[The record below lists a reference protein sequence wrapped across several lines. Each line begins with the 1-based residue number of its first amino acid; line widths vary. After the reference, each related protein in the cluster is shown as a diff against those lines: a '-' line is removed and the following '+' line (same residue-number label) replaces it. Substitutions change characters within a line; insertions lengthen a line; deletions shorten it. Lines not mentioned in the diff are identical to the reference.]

1 MLFKTIPH
9 IYSEGKQT
17 RITEKKLWLAEV
29 NDINGCELKC
39 ILRHSK
45 EGTLTLKNHWRGLI
59 ALDVMA
65 LKINKGTLRFFEI
78 DIMKMAKLQVFLD
91 HAISNTDTIETD
103 ELCWASFPD
112 TVQDL
117 NPDEMEYWLLNQAM
131 RPAEDSKQLVQFLRE
146 TECYNLVHFLLSA
159 TDDND
164 QCLQNLCV
172 RYGLSA
178 AHFRRLSRHALGH
191 TTKVTLREWRMTK
204 AVLAFINDPH
214 NMTDVA
220 FAHGYSSLSHFS
232 NDVKKMLGMTP
243 RALRKSII
251 DMAMK

>member
-1 MLFKTIPH
+1 MRLETIPH
-9 IYSEGKQT
+9 IMSEGEHT

-29 NDINGCELKC
+29 LGDQGCEIVC
-39 ILRHSK
+39 IIRNS
-45 EGTLTLKNHWRGLI
+45 EQGTLTLQNEWRGLI
-59 ALDVMA
+59 AMDAMA
-65 LKINKGTLRFFEI
+65 FKINKGKLRFFEI
-78 DIMKMAKLQVFLD
+78 DLMKMAKLQVFIDYAL
-91 HAISNTDTIETD
+91 AKVETVVSD
-103 ELCWASFPD
+103 DLCWATFPENIKH
-112 TVQDL
+112 L

-131 RPAEDSKQLVQFLRE
+131 HPHESTYALIQFLRK

-159 TDDND
+159 TDDNN

-178 AHFRRLSRHALGH
+178 AHFRRLSRNALGH

-204 AVLAFINDPH
+204 AVLAFINDPQ

-243 RALRKSII
+243 RALRKSIL